1 MDLSVADLLLRL
13 AGAFY
18 VFAGYAGL
26 RAAVM
31 GSFLD
36 RALAAISAKPVPRAE
51 RRRQYWLTFAPLGIG
66 LGGLAL
72 LLLWQGAALLFALNA
87 LAQAVYLGVIAPRF
101 LDPEDPPDAQGR
113 RSTWTAFLLY
123 LGVTAAVVLADQRG
137 GLLALEAIDPILL
150 AGAVLAFV
158 LAYGLVLR
166 PLLDRA
172 RPGTA
177 ADEDAGEFVPRPA
190 PARLRL
196 TPTWGGTGLIE
207 IETGFPW
214 ETWEQADHLPEDLT
228 ARLVAW
234 VGLFQSLADP
244 HDPYRSALLAPESQ
258 DRITEAG
265 EALLPDLRAALPD
278 STIDFEP
285 VARPVPTAI
294 AVSGGVVLTPGVHNW
309 SLRSLPED
317 GDELVSPQEFGLS
330 WQLQLDLEA
339 WGSEYNTDYELDPQP
354 WTGERLAAYFR
365 HAESL
370 AARLR
375 QELAATGRGHLR
387 VEISDPTAQP

>member
-1 MDLSVADLLLRL
+1 MDLQVSDLLLRL

-31 GSFLD
+31 GRFLD
-36 RALAAISAKPVPRAE
+36 QALAALSAKPVPTAE

-72 LLLWQGAALLFALNA
+72 LLLWEGAVALFVLNA
-87 LAQAVYLGVIAPRF
+87 LAQAVYLGIVAPRF

-113 RSTWTAFLLY
+113 RSTWIAFLLY
-123 LGVTAAVVLADQRG
+123 LGVTAAVVLAGQRG
-137 GLLALEAIDPILL
+137 SLLALEAVEPLL
-150 AGAVLAFV
+150 LVGAVLAFAF
-158 LAYGLVLR
+158 AYGLVLR
-166 PLLDRA
+166 QLTERP
-172 RPGTA
+172 RPGATTGDA
-177 ADEDAGEFVPRPA
+177 EDFVPRPA
-190 PARLRL
+190 PARLLL

-207 IETGFPW
+207 TETGYPW

-228 ARLVAW
+228 ARLIAW
-234 VGLFQSLADP
+234 VDLFQSLADP
-244 HDPYRSALLAPESQ
+244 HDPQRFTLLAPESQ
-258 DRITEAG
+258 ARITLAG
-265 EALLPDLRAALPD
+265 ETLLPDLRAALPD

-285 VARPVPTAI
+285 VARPLPPAVPLAI
-294 AVSGGVVLTPGVHNW
+294 GVVLTPGAHNW

-354 WTGERLAAYFR
+354 WTENRLATYFR

-375 QELAATGRGHLR
+375 RELAATGRGHLR
-387 VEISDPTAQP
+387 VEITDPTAQP

>member
-1 MDLSVADLLLRL
+1 MDLPVADFMLRL

-51 RRRQYWLTFAPLGIG
+51 RQRQYWLTFAPLGIG

-72 LLLWQGAALLFALNA
+72 LLLWQGAVALFVLNA
-87 LAQAVYLGVIAPRF
+87 LVQAVYLGIVAPRF

-113 RSTWTAFLLY
+113 RSTWIAFLLY

-137 GLLALEAIDPILL
+137 SLLVLEAIDPILL
-150 AGAVLAFV
+150 AGSVVAFI

-166 PLLDRA
+166 QLVD
-172 RPGTA
+172 RPGRGA
-177 ADEDAGEFVPRPA
+177 ADEPTEDFMPRPP

-207 IETGFPW
+207 TETGFPW
-214 ETWEQADHLPEDLT
+214 ETWEQADHLPEELT

-234 VGLFQSLADP
+234 AGLFQSLADP
-244 HDPYRSALLAPESQ
+244 HDPHRFTLLAPASQ

-285 VARPVPTAI
+285 VAQPVPAAI
-294 AVSGGVVLTPGVHNW
+294 EVSGGVVLTPGVHNW

-339 WGSEYNTDYELDPQP
+339 WGSEYNTDYELDPPP
-354 WTGERLAAYFR
+354 WTGERLAAYFS
-365 HAESL
+365 HAEAL

-375 QELAATGRGHLR
+375 QELAATGRGHLK
-387 VEISDPTAQP
+387 VEISDPMAPP